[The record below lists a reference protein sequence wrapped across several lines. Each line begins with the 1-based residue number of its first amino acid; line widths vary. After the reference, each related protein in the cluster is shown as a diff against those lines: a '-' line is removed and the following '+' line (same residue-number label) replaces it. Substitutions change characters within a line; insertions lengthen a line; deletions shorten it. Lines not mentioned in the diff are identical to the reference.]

1 MGCDDG
7 RKSMVKLPDAIHVV
21 TANSSG
27 CRRILSNDTRLRL
40 PVGYQRVVLDS
51 ASVFALVQELQ

>member
-1 MGCDDG
+1 
-7 RKSMVKLPDAIHVV
+7 MVKLPDAIHVV